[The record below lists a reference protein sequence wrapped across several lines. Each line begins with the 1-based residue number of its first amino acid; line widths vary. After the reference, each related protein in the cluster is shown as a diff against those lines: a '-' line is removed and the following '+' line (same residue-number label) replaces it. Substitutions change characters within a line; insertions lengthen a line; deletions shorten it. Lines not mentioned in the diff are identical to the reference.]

1 MIKLKVNSNSGIVI
15 SELENP
21 NPVVISE
28 ENNGITDD
36 LVVSQKMPDNF
47 FGFNTTIEIDEKKL
61 DTALCTRL
69 ISLESFGSVLRAGA
83 KYPSTKYE
91 VLTPYFL
98 PEQNAENIDSIQ
110 KFWFSKLEKNLEK

>member
-1 MIKLKVNSNSGIVI
+1 MIKLKVNSNSWIVI

-61 DTALCTRL
+61 VQFYQ
-69 ISLESFGSVLRAGA
+69 EE
-83 KYPSTKYE
+83 Y
-91 VLTPYFL
+91 
-98 PEQNAENIDSIQ
+98 
-110 KFWFSKLEKNLEK
+110 